1 MIDIRIDDPNPLPRF
16 QRLSERAQWAMDRAV
31 ALAAQEG
38 AAEMKR
44 ELAGQRLA
52 ATSLL
57 INSVSAE
64 PVEPAVW
71 KFGPK
76 VEHGWWVYQGRR
88 PGGKMPP
95 PQPIID
101 WMRVK
106 GLGSDRRSA
115 WAIARKIQ
123 QRGIPPRDYVTPVIA
138 FTLQRLQVRAQEELA
153 KLADED

>member
-1 MIDIRIDDPNPLPRF
+1 MIEIRLEPNPIPRF
-16 QRLSERAQWAMDRAV
+16 GRVPEKMLWALEKAV
-31 ALAAQEG
+31 STTAQEG

-57 INSVSAE
+57 INSVTAE
-64 PVEPAVW
+64 PVEPGVW

-88 PGGKMPP
+88 PGGKLPP
-95 PQPIID
+95 VQPILD

-106 GLGSDRRSA
+106 RIGADRDQA
-115 WAIARKIQ
+115 WAIARSIQ
-123 QRGIPPRDYVTPVIA
+123 RQGIPPRDYVTPVAA
-138 FTLQRLQVRAQEELA
+138 FAIQRLQLHAQEELA
-153 KLADED
+153 KILDED

>member
-1 MIDIRIDDPNPLPRF
+1 MIDIRLEPNPPPRF
-16 QRLSERAQWAMDRAV
+16 ERLPERAQWALDRAV

-44 ELAGQRLA
+44 ELARQNLA

-64 PVEPAVW
+64 PVEPGVW

-88 PGGKMPP
+88 PGGSLPP
-95 PQPIID
+95 VQPILD

-106 GLGSDRRSA
+106 GLGAARNSA

-123 QRGIPPRDYVTPVIA
+123 QRGIPPRDYVSPVVA
-138 FTLQRLQVRAQEELA
+138 FTLQRLQLRAQEELA
-153 KLADED
+153 KIVEET